1 MPNNINIIVLCA
13 GKSSRMGLNIPKVA
27 LTINGVS
34 LIENTLKNLQKL
46 NPEKIILIVGF
57 KKNLVIE
64 EVKKLKYNL
73 IKNKSLPL
81 KRIISGGDFFAH
93 KDIYQWWY

>member
-13 GKSSRMGLNIPKVA
+13 GKSSRMGLNIPKVT

-46 NPEKIILIVGF
+46 NPEKIILVVGF
-57 KKNLVIE
+57 KKNLVWTPSDRGE
-64 EVKKLKYNL
+64 RPSKLVKF
-73 IKNKSLPL
+73 P
-81 KRIISGGDFFAH
+81 SG
-93 KDIYQWWY
+93 

>member
-46 NPEKIILIVGF
+46 IKSIEMQILDQ
-57 KKNLVIE
+57 
-64 EVKKLKYNL
+64 
-73 IKNKSLPL
+73 S
-81 KRIISGGDFFAH
+81 STMQFFFLL
-93 KDIYQWWY
+93 

>member
-13 GKSSRMGLNIPKVA
+13 GKSSRMALNIPKVT

-46 NPEKIILIVGF
+46 NPEKIILVVG
-57 KKNLVIE
+57 I
-64 EVKKLKYNL
+64 
-73 IKNKSLPL
+73 
-81 KRIISGGDFFAH
+81 
-93 KDIYQWWY
+93 

>member
-46 NPEKIILIVGF
+46 NPEKIILVVGF
-57 KKNLVIE
+57 KKNLVCTPLDPGE
-64 EVKKLKYNL
+64 RPFKLVKF
-73 IKNKSLPL
+73 P
-81 KRIISGGDFFAH
+81 SG
-93 KDIYQWWY
+93 

>member
-1 MPNNINIIVLCA
+1 
-13 GKSSRMGLNIPKVA
+13 MGLNIPKVT

-46 NPEKIILIVGF
+46 NPEKIILVVGF

-64 EVKKLKYNL
+64 EVKKLKSSP
-73 IKNKSLPL
+73 KS
-81 KRIISGGDFFAH
+81 G
-93 KDIYQWWY
+93 Q

>member
-1 MPNNINIIVLCA
+1 
-13 GKSSRMGLNIPKVA
+13 MGLNIPKVT

-46 NPEKIILIVGF
+46 NPEKIILVVGF

-64 EVKKLKYNL
+64 EVKKLKYN
-73 IKNKSLPL
+73 IKSELGIFLNCANGKSIFGFCYI
-81 KRIISGGDFFAH
+81 KIFTKKIF
-93 KDIYQWWY
+93 I

>member
-13 GKSSRMGLNIPKVA
+13 AKRSRMGLNIPKVT

-46 NPEKIILIVGF
+46 NPEKIILVVGF

-64 EVKKLKYNL
+64 EVKKLKY
-73 IKNKSLPL
+73 KNIEFIEQKTWL
-81 KRIISGGDFFAH
+81 K
-93 KDIYQWWY
+93 YQKK

>member
-46 NPEKIILIVGF
+46 IKSIEMQILDQSSTMQF
-57 KKNLVIE
+57 
-64 EVKKLKYNL
+64 
-73 IKNKSLPL
+73 SFPL
-81 KRIISGGDFFAH
+81 
-93 KDIYQWWY
+93 